1 MARRKQPPIWET
13 WREDRR
19 VSFAR
24 SDGGLRVRAPSD
36 DGLWN
41 ESGWC
46 LLIGRSEDVTI
57 RRLLHELGY
66 LPRPGDE

>member
-1 MARRKQPPIWET
+1 MARRKQPLVWET

-46 LLIGRSEDVTI
+46 LLIGRART
-57 RRLLHELGY
+57 
-66 LPRPGDE
+66 